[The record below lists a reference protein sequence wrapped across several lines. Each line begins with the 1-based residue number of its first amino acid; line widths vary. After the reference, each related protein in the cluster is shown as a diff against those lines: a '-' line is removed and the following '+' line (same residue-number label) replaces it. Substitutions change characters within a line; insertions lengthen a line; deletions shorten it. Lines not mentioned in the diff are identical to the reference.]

1 MNARVLELI
10 KMPNL
15 ITENDLGILEKEIV
29 KHPFL
34 QSLRA
39 LHLLGLHQFQK
50 EDYASQLTVTAAFTT
65 DKKILYTFI
74 NQQAKQ
80 TVEGKTE
87 ATPVVSPLTPTSELP
102 TKEIVENQFVED
114 EEVQEKAILVNNEEA
129 EKEVMNEEVERI
141 AEPEIAVENVVEE
154 TIVHDSEIQ
163 NTEMATEVVE
173 MTTEVEFNNEIV
185 EEIVEE
191 PQSEL
196 SPNLEMENEEQNTI
210 DKVDS
215 DDKSEK
221 LQTNVEIMENKETD
235 TAINFH
241 GVDDFLP
248 QVKMPKQTEDY
259 ISMSQQ
265 QLTRK
270 VQKQQ
275 DEMQRL
281 IAEVEAKMKAKKLEQ
296 NVEVKEEVEE
306 TPQNF
311 EINFSEV
318 HDVYL
323 ERQEIKTSEIQQE
336 IAVESP
342 AETSEEW
349 TPMEPTLH
357 TGSSRFSKQ
366 NTALE
371 TLDNSFENNED
382 ESQVVE
388 DVERIEETTEETTE
402 VEATEPQQES
412 SNVPQFINTL
422 HSWLNLNKEKSSIIA
437 LEAEMEIEDE
447 AEEVA
452 VTEIEEEAGESTL
465 VNNEDVKTK
474 AIDDFIENEPKI
486 SKLKESTEFIY
497 KDRGDDISHLM
508 TDTLVGLY
516 IEQRLY
522 TKAIQGYEILIEK
535 YPEKKHDYLM
545 KIEAVKN
552 LKLNPKGGD

>member
-74 NQQAKQ
+74 NQQTKQ
-80 TVEGKTE
+80 TVDDKTE
-87 ATPVVSPLTPTSELP
+87 TTPVISHLTPTSDSTL
-102 TKEIVENQFVED
+102 KESAENQLVEDVMVQEKVTTVNINEAEKVAID
-114 EEVQEKAILVNNEEA
+114 EEVVLIF
-129 EKEVMNEEVERI
+129 
-141 AEPEIAVENVVEE
+141 EPEIAVDSVVDE
-154 TIVHDSEIQ
+154 TLVHDSEIQ
-163 NTEMATEVVE
+163 NTEMATEV
-173 MTTEVEFNNEIV
+173 EFNNDID
-185 EEIVEE
+185 EEIVEV
-191 PQSEL
+191 PQTEL

-210 DKVDS
+210 AKVDS

-221 LQTNVEIMENKETD
+221 LQTNVEIMENKESED
-235 TAINFH
+235 AINFH

-270 VQKQQ
+270 EQKQQ

-296 NVEVKEEVEE
+296 NVVEKAVEKED
-306 TPQNF
+306 PLNY

-323 ERQEIKTSEIQQE
+323 ERKEIKTSEIQQE

-366 NTALE
+366 ETTFE
-371 TLDNSFENNED
+371 TLDNSFENNDD

-388 DVERIEETTEETTE
+388 VVGESIEDTTE
-402 VEATEPQQES
+402 VEVTIPQQES

-447 AEEVA
+447 PEEVA

-535 YPEKKHDYLM
+535 YPEKKQDYLM